1 MHIECE
7 KGFTMSESSTEKS
20 PVDRVEYEGLQL
32 DTRAKDSRE
41 KHLDPLSVPR
51 RLRGQDDSDNE
62 DDILGEKQAV
72 VDISPTSPSSPSSTG
87 SVDRGTPV
95 PILPDKSAGWPPAP
109 KVRRICGVRRRNF
122 WIIFGVV
129 LAIVVAAAVIGGAVG
144 GTRHSSSS
152 GSSNNPAAHT
162 NSNGTNSTGTNLIVP
177 ANVAIGSPLNVI
189 SQTDQ
194 QTLRMYFQSGGGIIK
209 EAKRSGTV
217 GWQEATSIFTDA
229 VNNTGLATITWQ
241 NNWQNNLQTWGSIFY
256 VSLTQ
261 EKTAVLREKRQNW
274 ETYGQWDYGTLSNR
288 SIPVASPQANGSDG
302 YRMAAVYSDKFQ
314 SGAGCRLFYHA
325 ENKPGNSV
333 KELIWDKTNDNWIPG
348 AQLDDVLPN
357 SHLSATIDE
366 STQILRLFY
375 YSYGNETNGT
385 QYLTYSYT
393 NITNP
398 TYGYKKG
405 LQIDATRLDAVSQ
418 AGNTSFDIAAVSDN
432 GTTYVYYFSNSSHS
446 GAAIQELI
454 ISGRPGSEEE
464 GFKNNKRARVASP
477 ELNHSPYQPLT
488 ALKTEDGLNVFW
500 ADHTTGSTDFSS
512 ASSNNRTGYSKLWE
526 VSRPVNITTW
536 PTTKTAVELGS
547 LDETLA

>member
-1 MHIECE
+1 
-7 KGFTMSESSTEKS
+7 MSGSSTEKS

-41 KHLDPLSVPR
+41 KHLDPLSAPR

-62 DDILGEKQAV
+62 DDILCEKQAV

-122 WIIFGVV
+122 WIIFGVI
-129 LAIVVAAAVIGGAVG
+129 LAIVVAAAVIGGVVG

-152 GSSNNPAAHT
+152 GSPNSTVEHKNPTRT
-162 NSNGTNSTGTNLIVP
+162 NSTGTNSTGTNLIVP

-209 EAKRSGTV
+209 EAKQTGTPE
-217 GWQEATSIFTDA
+217 WHEATSIFTDA
-229 VNNTGLATITWQ
+229 VNNTGLATITWK
-241 NNWQNNLQTWGSIFY
+241 NNGQSWGSIFY

-288 SIPVASPQANGSDG
+288 SVPVAEPQASGSDS
-302 YRMAAVYSDKFQ
+302 YRMAAVYSDKFH

-325 ENKPGNSV
+325 TGKLVQEM
-333 KELIWDKTNDNWIPG
+333 IWNQTNDNWTSG
-348 AQLDDVLPN
+348 ATFDDALPN

-385 QYLTYSYT
+385 QNLTYSYT

-405 LQIDATRLDAVSQ
+405 IDIDAIGLGAVSQ
-418 AGNTSFDIAAVSDN
+418 AGNSSSDIAAVSDN
-432 GTTYVYYFSNSSHS
+432 GTTYVYYFSNSSLS
-446 GAAIQELI
+446 DPAIRELKI
-454 ISGRPGSEEE
+454 TGRLGSE
-464 GFKNNKRARVASP
+464 GYNDNINASVTST
-477 ELNHSPYQPLT
+477 EHNHSPYQPLT
-488 ALKTEDGLNVFW
+488 ALKTEAGWNVFW
-500 ADHTTGSTDFSS
+500 ADHTTAGTDFIF

-536 PTTKTAVELGS
+536 PTTKTAVKLGS